1 MPSSTS
7 FPCVDLESPSSS
19 TSVIHPPTTRRT
31 LPYRAVS
38 QQFES
43 PSDRPRS
50 RRSSTRRAMRRLSQL
65 FHRVRDQFIAHMPL
79 WSPIEAPSLP
89 LETPASAPGNLIA
102 LNGSKEA
109 SPFDLDDPKT
119 TIVVA
124 EELNQ
129 NTALEMETTVS
140 LKWEY
145 LF

>member
-19 TSVIHPPTTRRT
+19 TSVIHPPSTRRT

-79 WSPIEAPSLP
+79 WSPIETPSLP
-89 LETPASAPGNLIA
+89 LETPASAPGNLA
-102 LNGSKEA
+102 NLNDSKDA

-119 TIVVA
+119 TIEVD
-124 EELNQ
+124 EELDQ
-129 NTALEMETTVS
+129 KVLEIEAKVC
-140 LKWEY
+140 
-145 LF
+145 